1 MKNIPENIHIIFSEY
16 SRNTLIN
23 NKELNIKNNN
33 IISIEDDL
41 RIGPISNLNSN
52 HNLKD
57 RKEWL
62 SNILKKTTTVER
74 IVSNVEKDIEK
85 IDRILSTKKHKTFY
99 LWTFNNALDIINT
112 SKLITKLIKF
122 KITIFIIDY
131 NEITLENQK
140 GNPFYPKSLVEVN
153 SSHIHEIFKYF
164 KQIETEQFIKWENL
178 WKKIENE
185 NSSLRI
191 LDNNGNIKSEKES
204 YFDNILK
211 SFCPK
216 EFDKPARSVAKTL
229 IESDF
234 SIPDWYLNWR
244 LKKLSE
250 MKIIETIGELKDMR
264 DYEIKITTY
273 NTV

>member
-1 MKNIPENIHIIFSEY
+1 MENKPENIHIIFSEY

-33 IISIEDDL
+33 IISLEDDL

-52 HNLKD
+52 HITD
-57 RKEWL
+57 RKKWL
-62 SNILKKTTTVER
+62 SNILKKTTTVEKN
-74 IVSNVEKDIEK
+74 VSNVEKDIEK
-85 IDRILSTKKHKTFY
+85 IDRILSNKKHKTFY
-99 LWTFNNALDIINT
+99 LWTFKNALDIINT
-112 SKLITKLIKF
+112 AKLIAKLIEF
-122 KITIFIIDY
+122 KVTVFIIDY

-153 SSHIHEIFKYF
+153 SSHINEIFKYF
-164 KQIETEQFIKWENL
+164 KQIEKEQFIEWESL

-185 NSSLRI
+185 NFSLRI

-211 SFCPK
+211 SFCQK
-216 EFDKPARSVAKTL
+216 EFQKPARIVGKTL

-234 SIPDWYLNWR
+234 SISDWYLNWR

-250 MKIIETIGELKDMR
+250 MKIIETNGELKDMR
-264 DYEIKITTY
+264 DYEVKITTY

>member
-1 MKNIPENIHIIFSEY
+1 MENKPENIHIIFSEY

-33 IISIEDDL
+33 IISLEDDL

-52 HNLKD
+52 QITD
-57 RKEWL
+57 RKKWL
-62 SNILKKTTTVER
+62 SNILKKTTTVEK

-85 IDRILSTKKHKTFY
+85 IDRILSNKKHKTFY
-99 LWTFNNALDIINT
+99 LWTFKNALDIINT
-112 SKLITKLIKF
+112 AKLMAKLIEF
-122 KITIFIIDY
+122 KVTVFIIDY

-153 SSHIHEIFKYF
+153 SSHINEIFKYF
-164 KQIETEQFIKWENL
+164 KQIEKEQFIEWESL

-185 NSSLRI
+185 NFSLRI

-211 SFCPK
+211 SFCQK
-216 EFDKPARSVAKTL
+216 EFQKPARIVGKTL

-234 SIPDWYLNWR
+234 SISEWYLNWR

-250 MKIIETIGELKDMR
+250 MKIIETNGELKDMR
-264 DYEIKITTY
+264 DYEVKITTY